1 MEKTSNIAKSPTSMR
16 EYRKENKITLT
27 QVSFYSKV
35 HKDKISKY
43 ENGLIELSN
52 EEIYKILLALDKLS
66 KL

>member
-1 MEKTSNIAKSPTSMR
+1 MEKTANVAKSPSSMR
-16 EYRKENKITLT
+16 EFRKQNKITLS

-43 ENGLIELSN
+43 ENELIELTN
-52 EEIYKILLALDKLS
+52 EEIYKILLALNKLS

>member
-1 MEKTSNIAKSPTSMR
+1 MEKKSSISKSPTSMR

-43 ENGLIELSN
+43 ENELIELTN

-66 KL
+66 KM

>member
-1 MEKTSNIAKSPTSMR
+1 MEKTSSISKSPKSMR

-43 ENGLIELSN
+43 ENELIELTN

-66 KL
+66 KM

>member
-1 MEKTSNIAKSPTSMR
+1 MEKTTNVAKSPSSMR
-16 EYRKENKITLT
+16 EFRKQNKITLT

-43 ENGLIELSN
+43 ENGLIELNN

-66 KL
+66 KI